1 MNLKQT
7 LALILL
13 SIGGC
18 LQATV
23 ITVVGF
29 EGPAREPPGNLH
41 ERWAGIQLNGQFE
54 QLKPFI
60 PYIKALGT
68 TRFEKDFLLSA
79 GLAIALQPADKLPDL
94 NLCLQSGPGLTDV
107 GSGHTGQ
114 HLNWTT
120 DLLIRYKALV
130 IGYSHTSNGS
140 SAHPNSGLDIFLV
153 GVVFEN

>member
-7 LALILL
+7 LALTLL
-13 SIGGC
+13 LIVGS
-18 LQATV
+18 LQASV
-23 ITVVGF
+23 ITIVGF

-41 ERWAGIQLNGQFE
+41 ERWAGIQINGHLA
-54 QLKPFI
+54 QLKPFF

-79 GLAIALQPADKLPDL
+79 GLALRLQPADELPDIKI
-94 NLCLQSGPGLTDV
+94 CLQSGPGLTDV
-107 GSGHTGQ
+107 GPGHTGQ

-130 IGYSHTSNGS
+130 LGYSHTSNGS
-140 SAHPNSGLDIFLV
+140 TAHPNSGLDIFLV
-153 GVVFEN
+153 GLAFNN